1 MKKKYLV
8 MFIMICSLVLLAGC
22 DKKEVKLLNDDTKN
36 NELIKLNE
44 AIQENIPGANSAEKS
59 ETSNS
64 TSASSDDKVLS
75 GSVSNDENSV
85 EDKERIVVITVR
97 EQTITYDTEEYT
109 DLNKLKARIKQDN
122 SEYVSFRLVDDF
134 AESHVYKE
142 VLSILSDLEAEIGLS
157 YTKE

>member
-22 DKKEVKLLNDDTKN
+22 DKKEVKLLNGTNKK
-36 NELIKLNE
+36 LINLAE
-44 AIQENIPGANSAEKS
+44 AIKENIPGANSAEKS

-109 DLNKLKARIKQDN
+109 DLNKLKAKIKQDN
-122 SEYVSFRLVDDF
+122 GEYVSFRLVDDF

-142 VLSILSDLEAEIGLS
+142 VLSILSDLEAEIGLN